1 MSSQNPGDDQPTVPR
16 LDGSANEAMA
26 QRLEVWWQRVFGEV
40 RGSDVLNF
48 LSRFGAL
55 LFLIVIC
62 AAFAILEPAFVQP
75 RNIFNVLRQV
85 SIYGLLA
92 IGMTFVILTA
102 GIDLSVGSLLA
113 LSGLVCAA
121 VEKGSTGLL
130 AVTAGEAKGY
140 GLLPAVLAAIAVGLF
155 GGLLQG
161 VGISRLKVP
170 PFIVTLGGMSAFRGA
185 ALLFSGGQP
194 ISAFRPEYT
203 FWGQGLIGPVPVPVI
218 FFFAFAIIGYIVL
231 RYTKY
236 GRHIY
241 AVGGNREAAR
251 LSGLNV
257 ERLILSVYVIS
268 GFFCGLSGFL
278 QSARVNSAE
287 QVAGQGYELTVIAG
301 VVIGGTSLTFGGEG
315 GIFGTIVG
323 IVLIGVLSNGL
334 TLLNVSSYWQQVII
348 GLIIVFA
355 VYFDQMVKRARR

>member
-1 MSSQNPGDDQPTVPR
+1 MATTTPTSLKVAAR
-16 LDGSANEAMA
+16 AQGS
-26 QRLEVWWQRVFGEV
+26 G
-40 RGSDVLNF
+40 GLNIV
-48 LSRFGAL
+48 SRFGAL
-55 LFLIVIC
+55 IFLILIC
-62 AAFAILEPAFVQP
+62 IVFSVLEPAFLAP
-75 RNIFNVLRQV
+75 INIFNVLRQV

-113 LSGLVCAA
+113 VAGLVCAA
-121 VEKGSTGLL
+121 VEKGGTGLL
-130 AVTAGEAKGY
+130 QVTAGEARGY
-140 GLLPAVLAAIAVGLF
+140 GLLTAVIAAVMVGLA

-161 VGISRLKVP
+161 VAVSRLKVP
-170 PFIVTLGGMSAFRGA
+170 PFIVTLGGLSAFRGA
-185 ALLFSGGQP
+185 ALLFSNGQP
-194 ISAFRPEYT
+194 ISAFRPAYT

-218 FFFAFAIIGYIVL
+218 FFFSFAIIAFVVL

-241 AVGGNREAAR
+241 AVGGNKEAAR

-257 ERLILSVYVIS
+257 DRLILSVYVIS
-268 GFFCGLSGFL
+268 GFFGLSGFL
-278 QSARVNSAE
+278 LSSRLNSAE

-315 GIFGTIVG
+315 GIFGTVIG
-323 IVLIGVLSNGL
+323 ILLIGVLGNGL
-334 TLLNVSSYWQQVII
+334 TLLNVSSYYQQVVI

-355 VYFDQMVKRARR
+355 VFFDQWVKRARR